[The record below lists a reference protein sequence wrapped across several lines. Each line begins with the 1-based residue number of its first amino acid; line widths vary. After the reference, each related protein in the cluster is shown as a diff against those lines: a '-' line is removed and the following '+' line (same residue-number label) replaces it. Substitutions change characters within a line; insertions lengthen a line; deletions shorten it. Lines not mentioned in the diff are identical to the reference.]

1 MTKKNRL
8 FEVKLLL
15 KAKWPAL
22 HGEMADRGH
31 SNFSECDEECLNC
44 LRISIMTYGTSKFCA
59 IIQNFMLTK
68 LETGTF
74 VNMLVC
80 LAKVLVNRIKK
91 TRAKDYRKHLSLPRS
106 FKAWK
111 QCAKKGSSEWRQNK
125 LSRQQN
131 QASVYQQ
138 NCWFSTAIA
147 QPLLYSAY
155 PSFFAIWNYQVFTH
169 YKGEFRKPFL
179 VTFLGAL
186 GFL

>member
-91 TRAKDYRKHLSLPRS
+91 RERRTIESISLSPSKLQGLE
-106 FKAWK
+106 AV
-111 QCAKKGSSEWRQNK
+111 CKKGQQWVKAEQAFEAAEPSFSIPAELLIQHRHRPAVALLGLSIFFCNMK
-125 LSRQQN
+125 LS
-131 QASVYQQ
+131 
-138 NCWFSTAIA
+138 
-147 QPLLYSAY
+147 
-155 PSFFAIWNYQVFTH
+155 
-169 YKGEFRKPFL
+169 
-179 VTFLGAL
+179 
-186 GFL
+186 GFHTLQRGI

>member
-91 TRAKDYRKHLSLPRS
+91 RERRTIESISLSLEASRL
-106 FKAWK
+106 
-111 QCAKKGSSEWRQNK
+111 GSSVQKRAAVSEGRTSFRGSRTK
-125 LSRQQN
+125 LQYTSRIADSAPPSPSRCFTRPIHLFLQ
-131 QASVYQQ
+131 YEIIR
-138 NCWFSTAIA
+138 FSHT
-147 QPLLYSAY
+147 
-155 PSFFAIWNYQVFTH
+155 T
-169 YKGEFRKPFL
+169 KGNLESLFSSPFW
-179 VTFLGAL
+179 GH
-186 GFL
+186 